1 MACIFCEIVQG
12 RIPCAQVY
20 ATDTVLAFL
29 DIAPVHP
36 GHVLVIPKKH
46 YPVLADIPPELGADL
61 VASMQRV
68 SSAIMKAVNAAG
80 LNVMMNN
87 HRAAGQLVD
96 HAHFHLIPRHENDGL
111 QLWPQSAYQSPE
123 QMQDVASAIKTALKT
138 VLKATSK

>member
-1 MACIFCEIVQG
+1 MTCIFCGIVQG

-20 ATDTVLAFL
+20 ETDTVLAFL

-36 GHVLVIPKKH
+36 GHVLVIPKAH
-46 YPVLADIPPELGADL
+46 HPTIADL
-61 VASMQRV
+61 PTALGTDLFLAMQRV
-68 SSAIMKAVNAAG
+68 SGAILRAVNAAG

-123 QMQDVASAIKTALKT
+123 QMQNITAAIRA
-138 VLKATSK
+138 AM

>member
-12 RIPCAQVY
+12 RIPCAKVY
-20 ATDTVLAFL
+20 ETDTVLAFL

-36 GHVLVIPKKH
+36 GHVLVIPKAH
-46 YPVLADIPPELGADL
+46 HPTLADLPADL
-61 VASMQRV
+61 GSDLFQAMQMV
-68 SSAIMKAVNAAG
+68 SGAVLRAVNAAG

-111 QLWPQSAYQSPE
+111 RLWPQSSYQSPE
-123 QMQDVASAIKTALKT
+123 QMQKVAAAIKAA
-138 VLKATSK
+138 V

>member
-1 MACIFCEIVQG
+1 MTCIFCGIVQG

-20 ATDTVLAFL
+20 ETNTVLAFL

-36 GHVLVIPKKH
+36 GHVLVIPKAH
-46 YPVLADIPPELGADL
+46 HPTLADLPTALGTDFFLA
-61 VASMQRV
+61 MQRV
-68 SSAIMKAVNAAG
+68 SGAILQAVNAAG

-111 QLWPQSAYQSPE
+111 QFWPQSAYQSPE
-123 QMQDVASAIKTALKT
+123 QMQKVAAAIRAVMEQKP
-138 VLKATSK
+138 

>member
-12 RIPCAQVY
+12 RIPCSLVY
-20 ATDTVLAFL
+20 ATDTIMAFL

-36 GHVLVIPKKH
+36 GHVLVIPKAH
-46 YPVLADIPPELGADL
+46 YPALGDIPAELGNELLDAL
-61 VASMQRV
+61 QRI
-68 SSAIMKAVNAAG
+68 SGAICQAVKAPG

-87 HRAAGQLVD
+87 NRAAGQLVD

-123 QMQDVASAIKTALKT
+123 QMQKIAASIKA
-138 VLKATSK
+138 AMG